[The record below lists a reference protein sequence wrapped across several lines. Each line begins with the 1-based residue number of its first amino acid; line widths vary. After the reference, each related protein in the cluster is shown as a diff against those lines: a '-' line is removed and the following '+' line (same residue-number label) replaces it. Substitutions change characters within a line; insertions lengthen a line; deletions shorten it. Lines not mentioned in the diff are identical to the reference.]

1 MRVGKVN
8 GLDYLGEFKRVLLM
22 HINENI
28 KDYLILSIIFIIGV
42 MAGVMLINNSNE
54 KSKSE
59 ISGYINSFVDSIKDD
74 KYEIDKVK
82 LTKLSIIKNL
92 KVVLIIWI
100 AGTTIIGIPLIYIII
115 AYKGFCIGYTI
126 SAIIAT
132 LGIGKRYCFFF
143 SIIISTKYNFNS
155 DNINAKC

>member
-1 MRVGKVN
+1 MRIEKSSGM
-8 GLDYLGEFKRVLLM
+8 DYFGEVKRVLLQ

-59 ISGYINSFVDSIKDD
+59 VSGYINGFVDSIKNN

-82 LTKLSIIKNL
+82 LTKLSIIKN
-92 KVVLIIWI
+92 
-100 AGTTIIGIPLIYIII
+100 
-115 AYKGFCIGYTI
+115 
-126 SAIIAT
+126 
-132 LGIGKRYCFFF
+132 
-143 SIIISTKYNFNS
+143 
-155 DNINAKC
+155 